1 MSEYSE
7 AVLGHFRNP
16 HGAGRLEIDDLR
28 CVRGEA
34 IDADGGQR
42 VRIFLSVGADS
53 RIERARFQ
61 AFGCP
66 IAIAAA
72 SAAVTHFEGASVD
85 DALALDAAA
94 LARELALT
102 DAQAPLAAL
111 PLRALRDGLAY
122 LRPRP

>member
-1 MSEYSE
+1 LSEYSE
-7 AVLGHFRNP
+7 AVLAHFRNP
-16 HGAGRLEIDDLR
+16 HGAGRLPTDDVR

-34 IDADGGQR
+34 RDADGGQR
-42 VRIFLSVGADS
+42 VRIFVSIGADA

-72 SAAVTHFEGASVD
+72 SVAVSHFEGATVD
-85 DALALDAAA
+85 EALSLDAAT

-102 DAQAPLAAL
+102 DAQAALAAL

-122 LRPRP
+122 LRPRA

>member
-1 MSEYSE
+1 VSEYSE
-7 AVLGHFRNP
+7 AVLAHFRNP
-16 HGAGRLEIDDLR
+16 HGAGRLQTDDAR

-34 IDADGGQR
+34 RDAAGGQR
-42 VRIFLSVGADS
+42 VRLFISVGDDA
-53 RIERARFQ
+53 RIARARFQ

-72 SAAVTHFEGASVD
+72 SAAVAHFEGASID
-85 DALALDAAA
+85 EALALDAAA